1 MVPVVQPETYGDHV
15 GQDVKFDDDDG
26 SSPSVTGIAAGILWA
41 DFLFL
46 LVVVVAAVV
55 LVILVFSCYYCY
67 HCPHYDY
74 HLSLSFVIIIIVIC
88 HYHCHYYDHH
98 HYCLHKLNDHDDVV
112 VIIFCDSE
120 FRTIGEKTERR
131 EGHKGSVDL
140 QWFQSCPK
148 HCVMSKNGL
157 V

>member
-1 MVPVVQPETYGDHV
+1 M
-15 GQDVKFDDDDG
+15 
-26 SSPSVTGIAAGILWA
+26 
-41 DFLFL
+41 
-46 LVVVVAAVV
+46 AAVV

-131 EGHKGSVDL
+131 EGRKGSVDL